1 MSQQLLDGAALV
13 TALLAIWGAV
23 VKLLIPLYKWGKKF
37 KTHFRQMIDLPEKVD
52 KIVKEVSP
60 NSGTSMKDVVNRI
73 EFRQILQEQKA
84 HAYVSHSPV
93 AFYETDLDG
102 NCMWA
107 NKAYLRLLE
116 RSEEEITGKGWI
128 TAIYPEDKAKVVEVW
143 ESAIADKREYA
154 FDYRMV
160 SSSGRIIDLHGE
172 AYPLRDP
179 SGKVLGYVGT
189 IQTQPA

>member
-1 MSQQLLDGAALV
+1 MSQYLLDGAALV
-13 TALLAIWGAV
+13 TALLIIWGAV
-23 VKLLIPLYKWGKKF
+23 AKLLIPLYMWGGKVRCHLK
-37 KTHFRQMIDLPEKVD
+37 QMVELPGKVD

-73 EFRQILQEQKA
+73 EFRQILHEQKA

-102 NCMWA
+102 DCVWA

-116 RSEEEITGKGWI
+116 RSEDEVTGKGWI
-128 TAIYPEDKAKVVEVW
+128 SGIHPEDKADVTTAW

-160 SSSGRIIDLHGE
+160 TSSGKIIPLHGE
-172 AYPLRDP
+172 AFPLRDP

>member
-1 MSQQLLDGAALV
+1 MSQYLLDGAALV
-13 TALLAIWGAV
+13 TALLVIWGAV
-23 VKLLIPLYKWGKKF
+23 IKVFIPLYTWGGKF
-37 KTHFRQMIDLPEKVD
+37 KGHIKQMTELPAKVD

-93 AFYETDLDG
+93 AFYETDLEG
-102 NCMWA
+102 NCTWA

-116 RSEEEITGKGWI
+116 RSEDEIVGKGWI
-128 TAIYPEDKAKVVEVW
+128 SAIHQEDKADVITVW
-143 ESAIADKREYA
+143 ESAIADKREYS

-160 SSSGRIIDLHGE
+160 SSSGKVIPLHGE
-172 AYPLRDP
+172 AFPLRDP
-179 SGKVLGYVGT
+179 AGKVLGYVGT